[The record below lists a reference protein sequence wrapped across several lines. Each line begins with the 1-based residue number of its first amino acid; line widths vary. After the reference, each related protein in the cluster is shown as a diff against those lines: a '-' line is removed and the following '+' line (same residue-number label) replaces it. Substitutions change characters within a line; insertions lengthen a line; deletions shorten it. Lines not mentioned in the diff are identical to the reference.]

1 MDKKNSSLR
10 VRNFS
15 LVSNIDKYG
24 MFFSPKNSNLI
35 CNYS

>member
-24 MFFSPKNSNLI
+24 IGFFPLKILI
-35 CNYS
+35 